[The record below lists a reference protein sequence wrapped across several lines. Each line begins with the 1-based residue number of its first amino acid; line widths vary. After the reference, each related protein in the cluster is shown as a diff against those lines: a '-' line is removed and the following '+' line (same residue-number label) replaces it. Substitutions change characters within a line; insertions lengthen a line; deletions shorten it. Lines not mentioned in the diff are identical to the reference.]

1 MTATPRTATKRTDF
15 HRTNNG
21 GHNSRERLAY
31 LCKVLFP
38 SLYSPTKVLAN
49 LTRLQ
54 TCGGPILHWVQVAID
69 PNSEALCI
77 VQPVMVR
84 RPWAGQRK
92 PVRKTSLGLVGW
104 EFLVLFAH
112 WRLIEVNTATL
123 RK

>member
-54 TCGGPILHWVQVAID
+54 TCGGPILHWVQVAVD

-92 PVRKTSLGLVGW
+92 PVRKTSLGMVGW
-104 EFLVLFAH
+104 EFFGTVCAP
-112 WRLIEVNTATL
+112 ATH
-123 RK
+123 